1 MTKQVNEQ
9 LFDELNRQE
18 NIIKAFRETFSTLER
33 KKLVKLDGNEE
44 FQKLRSVLGVKNWS
58 VIIIFSLFLFV
69 RKY

>member
-44 FQKLRSVLGVKNWS
+44 FQKLRSVLGVKN
-58 VIIIFSLFLFV
+58 
-69 RKY
+69 

>member
-58 VIIIFSLFLFV
+58 IIIIFSLFLFA